1 MNSFGPQRKRSYEF
15 SFVCPCVCPRHK
27 ERFCEDFFFFF
38 FIFDSQDE
46 RGLVNSVPLVLPLV
60 PSFFIKNGKTI
71 SRFF

>member
-38 FIFDSQDE
+38 SFLIPKTKE
-46 RGLVNSVPLVLPLV
+46 VL
-60 PSFFIKNGKTI
+60 
-71 SRFF
+71 